1 MIEKAKNYIQQSKKR
16 KNIYV
21 LCVFLSLTIIQSLLC
36 LIPALSTASAMG
48 AVIPVW
54 LQITSYTVLAAHL
67 FICIYCRILHLS
79 NTLRG
84 IFFYQL
90 PPIIFFL
97 IEMGMRIGGS
107 AGPDSTALKL
117 FDLWTV
123 FSRPFSYLITPLIGM
138 SEIYTKMIC
147 HIFFILITYFAYNGI
162 KKSIAFQKKLE
173 EMREFRK
180 N

>member
-1 MIEKAKNYIQQSKKR
+1 MIEKAKNYIQQSKSR

-21 LCVFLSLTIIQSLLC
+21 LCIFVSLTIIHTLIC
-36 LIPALSTASAMG
+36 FIPALNTASATG
-48 AVIPVW
+48 TIIPVW
-54 LQITSYTVLAAHL
+54 LQVVSYTVLTAHI
-67 FICIYCRILHLS
+67 FICMFCRVLHLS

-90 PPIIFFL
+90 PPILFFL

-107 AGPDSTALKL
+107 AGTNSTSLKL

-173 EMREFRK
+173 EMRELKK